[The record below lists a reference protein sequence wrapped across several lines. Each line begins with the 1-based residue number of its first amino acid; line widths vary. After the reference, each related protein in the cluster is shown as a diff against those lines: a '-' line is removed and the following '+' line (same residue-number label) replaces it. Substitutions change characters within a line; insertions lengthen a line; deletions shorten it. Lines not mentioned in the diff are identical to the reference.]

1 MNLLTEI
8 MRTPGLKLD
17 GRMIFRRAVRGV
29 VRQDGKVLMVYSP
42 VNGDYKFPGGGVEP
56 EEDPV
61 DALAREMREE
71 CGVVV
76 ISALRYLGSVAEYD
90 RPQETDFELFK
101 MISDYYACEV
111 DPGVA
116 FLPQVLDDYEERLRF
131 TPVWVDINEAIDTN
145 ARLVEGE
152 DCPRWTKRELFVLR
166 HLISLDT

>member
-8 MRTPGLKLD
+8 MRSPGLNLD

-29 VRQDGKVLMVYSP
+29 VRQDGKILMVYSP

-76 ISALRYLGSVAEYD
+76 ISAPRYLGSVAEYD
-90 RPQETDFELFK
+90 RPVEADYELFK

-111 DPGVA
+111 DAGRGFPAAGA
-116 FLPQVLDDYEERLRF
+116 GRL
-131 TPVWVDINEAIDTN
+131 
-145 ARLVEGE
+145 
-152 DCPRWTKRELFVLR
+152 
-166 HLISLDT
+166 

>member
-1 MNLLTEI
+1 MHKTVKVKSFCRTEGRFTHIIRGMLHHKTEVESQLMNLLTEI
-8 MRTPGLKLD
+8 MRSPGLNLD

-29 VRQDGKVLMVYSP
+29 VRQDGKILMVYSP

-76 ISALRYLGSVAEYD
+76 ISTPRYLGSVAEYD
-90 RPQETDFELFK
+90 HPVETDYELFK

-111 DPGVA
+111 D
-116 FLPQVLDDYEERLRF
+116 
-131 TPVWVDINEAIDTN
+131 
-145 ARLVEGE
+145 ARAGF
-152 DCPRWTKRELFVLR
+152 PAAGAG
-166 HLISLDT
+166 